1 MLCQRMILN
10 TEVFIIMG
18 GMNKVTETEI
28 AIGRETESERR
39 AKEKVQLVLQ
49 LAPYHP
55 GGIEKGRANPK

>member
-1 MLCQRMILN
+1 
-10 TEVFIIMG
+10 VFIIMG

-49 LAPYHP
+49 LAPYP
-55 GGIEKGRANPK
+55 PDGIEKGRANPK